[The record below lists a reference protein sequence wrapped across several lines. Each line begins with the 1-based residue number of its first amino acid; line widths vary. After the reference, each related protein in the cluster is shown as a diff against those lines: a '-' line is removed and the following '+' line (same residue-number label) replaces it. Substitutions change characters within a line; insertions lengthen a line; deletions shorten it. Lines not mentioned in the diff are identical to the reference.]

1 MSQSH
6 DGDQLGKMF
15 DFIVNAPTDEEIIK
29 MDCNDSCEKIAQL
42 AEQVANG
49 ADLNDIVPELQKF
62 MNYWGDCREEFEALV
77 AVIRAEKA
85 MEDFDFSEFD
95 NSSPPHQEDDK

>member
-1 MSQSH
+1 MPDKH

-15 DFIVNAPTDEEIIK
+15 DFIVNAPADEEIIA
-29 MDCNDSCEKIAQL
+29 MDCNDGCEQIAQL

-49 ADLNDIVPELQKF
+49 VKLSEILPELQKF

-77 AVIRAEKA
+77 AVIKAENA
-85 MEDFDFSEFD
+85 MADFDFSELD
-95 NSSPPHQEDDK
+95 NRPDDIDN